1 MAKKKSEMY
10 QLLVEMRV
18 PKNLAAGS
26 TLDKASELES
36 LGFELDKHYEP
47 IPAGEPADSDL
58 AMELD
63 AADEEIVIVRGT
75 IKEDK
80 IDELKEQENVVGVWN
95 DTKIA
100 PFE

>member
-1 MAKKKSEMY
+1 MAKKKSETR

-18 PKNLAAGS
+18 PKNLAADS
-26 TLDKASELES
+26 TFDKASEFES
-36 LGFELDKHYEP
+36 LGFELDKDYEP
-47 IPAGEPADSDL
+47 IPAGAPADADL
-58 AMELD
+58 AIELD
-63 AADEEIVIVRGT
+63 TADEEIVIVRGK

-80 IDELKEQENVVGVWN
+80 IEKLKEQENVVEVWD